1 MKFVTNGVF
10 AIPLIPECRLSGL
23 RSWANTNKFAIVETF
38 QTPKLDFII
47 PYRNSYD
54 RIIRAIGADLHEVM
68 LDAGVVNLNKQTW
81 TNVKDI
87 ALPYIINWFDTTG
100 HLPIK
105 KNFCHTGYLTTY
117 LITDLPNTAVLID
130 ISTAT
135 NLTNYIKTRYN
146 LSITNIPEN
155 SPNFYDYTV
164 PYWEIDRLYKTNENT
179 KRLID
184 IWCAED
190 DRLLSARNFLISS

>member
-23 RSWANTNKFAIVETF
+23 HKWASVNKFSIEETF
-38 QTPKLDFII
+38 QEPKLDFII

-68 LDAGVVNLNKQTW
+68 LDNGVVNLNKQTW
-81 TNVKDI
+81 DNVKDI
-87 ALPYIINWFDTTG
+87 ALPYIINWFNTIG

-130 ISTAT
+130 ITTVT
-135 NLTNYIKTRYN
+135 NLTNYIKTQYN
-146 LSITNIPEN
+146 LPVTEIPEN
-155 SPNFYDYTV
+155 PSAFYDHTV

-190 DRLLSARNFLISS
+190 DRLLSARNLFVST